1 MSAPE
6 LLSDDGFR
14 LDGRRPREI
23 RSLRMRLGL
32 FPRADGSA
40 YIEQGNTKVVA
51 LVYGPREVRG
61 PRSRSAP
68 DQAVL
73 RCRFSLAPFSGPER
87 RRPRGGEGRGSDLAL
102 RLQQSLEAA
111 VLTHLYPRSQIDVY
125 VQVLQSD
132 GSHCCTGTTAAA
144 LAVLDAGIPLRDVVC
159 AGSAALA
166 EGTALTDPN
175 GAEEAA
181 VGPGLAL
188 ALLPASGLLALVQ
201 LSARVPCERLEPVME
216 AAADGCRELH
226 RALDRELRRSLRER
240 HGEV

>member
-87 RRPRGGEGRGSDLAL
+87 RRGSDLTL